1 MPREFQC
8 SFLRSLRD
16 EETYSM
22 RTDFQHLLV
31 EQDEGVIT
39 LTMNR
44 PEVLNAFNDLMLEE
58 LTEAIEAAAQDET
71 VRCIVLT
78 GAGRAFG
85 AGQDLSGFGVAHGHD
100 EPFRVSQH
108 LTKYH
113 RLILAMREMPKPIV
127 AAIRGVAAGISLNIA
142 LACDMRIAADNARLL
157 EAFARIGL
165 IPDGGGGYTLPRL
178 IGLGKALEMSM
189 LADEVS
195 GPEAERIGLVNKCV
209 PLAEF
214 EEATKAFAKR
224 LAKGPTRSYGL
235 IKELLYKS
243 LDMDFQASLHL
254 EGQLQDAAFT
264 TVDHREGVDAFLH
277 KRLAKFT
284 GK

>member
-1 MPREFQC
+1 
-8 SFLRSLRD
+8 
-16 EETYSM
+16 M
-22 RTDFQHLLV
+22 RTDFQHLLI

-44 PEVLNAFNDLMLEE
+44 PEVLNAFNDLMLQE
-58 LTEAIEAAAQDET
+58 LTEAVEAAAQDEA
-71 VRCIVLT
+71 VRCVVLT

-85 AGQDLSGFGVAHGHD
+85 AGQDLSGFGSAHASG
-100 EPFRVSQH
+100 EPFKVSKH
-108 LTKYH
+108 LAKYH
-113 RLILAMREMPKPIV
+113 RLLLVMREMPKPVI

-165 IPDGGGGYTLPRL
+165 VPDGGGGYTLPRL
-178 IGLGKALEMSM
+178 VGLGKALEMSM

-214 EEATKAFAKR
+214 EETTKAFAKR
-224 LAKGPTRSYGL
+224 LAEGPTRSYGL
-235 IKELLYKS
+235 IKELMYKS
-243 LDMDFQASLHL
+243 LDMNFQASLHL
-254 EGQLQDAAFT
+254 EGQLQDAAFAT
-264 TVDHREGVDAFLH
+264 ADHREGVDAFLH
-277 KRLAKFT
+277 KRPAKFT